1 MAGLLLAVQASQENS
16 VKRLQLGD
24 LLISLGIIDALQ
36 LQAALGHHRQ
46 WGVPLGRAVLEKGFC
61 SPEQLLQALS
71 TQSGIPAIQV
81 DPRELDPRLTS
92 LIPVKVA
99 EQHRAIPLRVEGKR
113 EEVLVIAIAAP
124 ASLAALDAVRS
135 VSNKQRVVAQLASD
149 TDIERAIRVL
159 YKGADPFA
167 LMAPKPAAPPEPTG
181 VSNREAEFSFEDE
194 PAAPKPGETEDEE
207 PRRVLIYG
215 WPEPAARALAMLLA
229 SNELYG
235 KQATAEE
242 VKRSTPLDVVIAPI
256 PAMEALFPT
265 EERPRG
271 HYVAAGKVPETDL
284 PRAQRLGAKG
294 FVTAPID
301 TDLLIRSIRRCR
313 KLADASMPNVA

>member
-1 MAGLLLAVQASQENS
+1 M
-16 VKRLQLGD
+16 KRLQLGD
-24 LLISLGIIDALQ
+24 LLTSLGIIDSMQ

-81 DPRELDPRLTS
+81 DPRQLDPRITH
-92 LIPVKVA
+92 LIPARIA
-99 EQHRAIPLRVEGKR
+99 EQHRAIPLRLEGKR

-124 ASLAALDAVRS
+124 ASLEALDAVRS
-135 VSNKQRVVAQLASD
+135 VSNKQRVIAQLASD
-149 TDIERAIRVL
+149 DEIQRAIAVL
-159 YKGADPFA
+159 YHGADPFA
-167 LMAPKPAAPPEPTG
+167 VTAPKAPPVPEPPAVT
-181 VSNREAEFSFEDE
+181 NRRETEFSFEE
-194 PAAPKPGETEDEE
+194 ETASSASSTAKEEEE

-215 WPEPAARALAMLLA
+215 WPAPAARALAMLLA
-229 SNELYG
+229 SHELYA

-242 VKRSTPLDVVIAPI
+242 VKASTPLDVVIAPL
-256 PAMEALFPT
+256 PAMEALFPDQL
-265 EERPRG
+265 RPKG
-271 HYVAAGKVPETDL
+271 HYVAAGKAPETDL

-301 TDLLIRSIRRCR
+301 TDLLLRSIRRCR
-313 KLADASMPNVA
+313 KLADASLSHVA